1 MSPLEIVILLP
12 LLSALAVWLGAP
24 ARATSVGTAVLNL
37 LIVLGLVWQ
46 FKSASAG
53 KAGFAYESAR
63 VVLDNPAIAFAV
75 GADGVSLILAL
86 LTALVTFAAVW
97 QISPDKPGI
106 YHIASQL
113 IAGGAFGAFLCTD
126 VFFLYAFHELAL
138 IPTLLMIANYGH
150 GDDEH
155 RKAVAWNTTVYLG
168 AGSLVLLAGL
178 AWVVLEFSGGEKL
191 TFDLTAL
198 KAQAAATPLPAAQQA
213 TMAFVL
219 LLGFGTLVSLFPLHS
234 WAAPAYASAP
244 TPVAMLHSG
253 VLKKFG
259 LYGLLRI
266 ALPLLPQGFQA
277 EWVQQALLYMLLGN
291 ILIMGFVTIHQKRLD
306 DVLANSSVM
315 HMGYIFLGLA
325 AGTEIALR
333 GAVLLMFAHGI
344 SIALLFALAGRLR
357 SQLGTLELSKL
368 GGLGSHA
375 PVFTVLFAFGTFA
388 SIGLP
393 GLANFAGEVMV
404 FIGCFTEWG
413 VTNFGPLQ
421 WTVAIAL
428 WGVVMSAVYMLRA
441 YRSIF
446 HGTAAAGHF
455 MKDPAFSQRVPL
467 ILLAAVLL
475 IAGCCPWLL
484 LGLMKTDLASV
495 AEAASTAVQG
505 AAKAAAGT
513 AH

>member
-1 MSPLEIVILLP
+1 MSLLEIVILLP
-12 LLSALAVWLGAP
+12 LIAALAIWLGAP
-24 ARATSVGTAVLNL
+24 ARATSVGAAILNL
-37 LIVLGLVWQ
+37 LIVLSLVFQ

-53 KAGFAYESAR
+53 KAGFAFESAR
-63 VVLDNPAIAFAV
+63 IVLENPAISFGV
-75 GADGVSLILAL
+75 GADGVALILAL

-97 QISPDKPGI
+97 QISDEKPAI
-106 YHIASQL
+106 YHIASLL
-113 IAGGAFGAFLCTD
+113 IAGGALGAFLCTD
-126 VFFLYAFHELAL
+126 VFFIYAFHELAL
-138 IPTLLMIANYGH
+138 IPTFLMIALHGH
-150 GDDEH
+150 GDSDH
-155 RKAVAWNTTVYLG
+155 RKAVAWKTTIYLG

-178 AWVVLEFSGGEKL
+178 AWLVLEYSGGGKL
-191 TFDLTAL
+191 TFDLNAL
-198 KAQAAATPLPAAQQA
+198 RAQAVATPLPTEKQGVI
-213 TMAFVL
+213 FFIL
-219 LLGFGTLVSLFPLHS
+219 LIGFGTLVSLFPFHS
-234 WAAPAYASAP
+234 WAAPAYATAP

-266 ALPLLPQGFQA
+266 AMPLLPQGVHVA
-277 EWVQQALLYMLLGN
+277 WVQQALLFMLLGN
-291 ILIMGFVTIHQKRLD
+291 ILVMGFVTIHQKRLD
-306 DVLANSSVM
+306 DVLGNSSVM

-375 PVFTVLFAFGTFA
+375 PAFTVLFAFGTFA

-404 FIGCFTEWG
+404 FIGSFTNFG
-413 VTNFGPLQ
+413 GTHFGPLQ
-421 WTVAIAL
+421 WTVVFAL

-441 YRSIF
+441 YRGIF
-446 HGTAAAGHF
+446 QGTAASGLF
-455 MKDPAFSQRVPL
+455 MTDPSFSQRVPL
-467 ILLAAVLL
+467 ILLAATLL
-475 IAGCCPWLL
+475 IVGCCPWLL
-484 LGLMKTDLASV
+484 LSLIKTDLA
-495 AEAASTAVQG
+495 AG
-505 AAKAAAGT
+505 IAAA